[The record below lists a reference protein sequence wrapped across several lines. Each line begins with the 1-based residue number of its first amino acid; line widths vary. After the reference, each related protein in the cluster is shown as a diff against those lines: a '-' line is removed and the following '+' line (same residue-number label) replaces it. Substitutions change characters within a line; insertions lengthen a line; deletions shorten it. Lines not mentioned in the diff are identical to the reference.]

1 MKLSIIIPSYN
12 EEENLPGLLESIH
25 SQDFKDYE
33 VIVADANST
42 DKTYQV
48 AKYYGCIVVEGGLPA
63 VGRNNGAKVAKGD
76 LLLFLDADLKLSKDY
91 LKDAVE
97 EFNREGLGIA
107 ISQMIPDSDKFSYKA
122 LHDFANTFMK
132 SVENIKPHGAGCYG
146 ILTRKVLHDRV
157 NGFDESLDYGEDTDY
172 IERIG
177 AISEFKVLRKPK
189 VIVSTRRL
197 EEDGLLKL
205 IKTYGKSTVNDFRGK
220 RTSADELG
228 YSFEHGGNKK
238 SKSKKTKPI
247 HIKSSNKSNVSKND
261 GMSKLRG
268 SKNKFNKSETKGNIS
283 LPKKE
288 SSNKKTGDA
297 SIENSQALI
306 KSGNGLVESQKKII
320 FYCVCGEGMGHAI
333 RSGVILERLT
343 KIYDVYIFSG
353 NRAYTYLNSKFDNVY
368 EIGVY
373 NTVYEDNV
381 VNDIATFTK
390 CMKESPS
397 NIKKAYDTIFKLARK
412 LKPGIIVTDF
422 ENYCNIVANTLNIP
436 LISLD
441 NIHMITE
448 TEIDYPPYHKI
459 DMLKAKAVIKV
470 YVHDAKIH
478 ILTSFFNPP
487 IKEGRNSVIYPP
499 ILREDIMKL
508 KPEIKDHVIVYQTSN
523 SNYKL
528 MERLKKID
536 ENFIVY
542 GFNKDEVDE
551 NLTYR
556 SFNEDIFYDD
566 LRTAKAVITN
576 GGFTLISEAIYLK
589 KPIYSI
595 PALGN
600 FEQILN
606 GFYVDKLGYGEYHE
620 DMESKNIKS
629 FLSNLDKY
637 QKNLN
642 KVVNTDNSAIFNE
655 LYRDIEKYYKYS

>member
-12 EEENLPGLLESIH
+12 EEKLLPRLLDSIY
-25 SQDFKDYE
+25 SQDFDDYE

-42 DKTYQV
+42 DNTRQI
-48 AKYYGCIVVEGGLPA
+48 AKDYGCKIVEGGIPA
-63 VGRNNGAKVAKGD
+63 VGRNNGAKVAKGEI
-76 LLLFLDADLKLSKDY
+76 LLFLDSDLKLSKNY
-91 LKDAVE
+91 LNEAVF
-97 EFNREGLGIA
+97 EFNDENLGIA
-107 ISQMIPDSDKFSYKA
+107 ISQMIPDSDKKSYKI
-122 LHDFANTFMK
+122 LHDFANSFMR

-146 ILTRKVLHDRV
+146 IMARKSLHDKV
-157 NGFDESLDYGEDTDY
+157 NGFDESLDFGEDTDY

-177 AISEFKVLRKPK
+177 AISKFKVLRKPK

-197 EEDGLLKL
+197 EEDGLIKL

-220 RTSADELG
+220 RTSAEELD
-228 YSFEHGGNKK
+228 YHFEHESKNKNKVKSKK
-238 SKSKKTKPI
+238 SKPI
-247 HIKSSNKSNVSKND
+247 HVKQSNKNTLSKNQNI
-261 GMSKLRG
+261 SKLRG
-268 SKNKFNKSETKGNIS
+268 SNGDSKKSVSNNDIVIS
-283 LPKKE
+283 NEEYLPVK
-288 SSNKKTGDA
+288 SNNQISNHERK
-297 SIENSQALI
+297 
-306 KSGNGLVESQKKII
+306 VI

-333 RSGVILERLT
+333 RSGVVLEQLT
-343 KIYDVYIFSG
+343 KFYDVYIFSG
-353 NRAYTYLNSKFDNVY
+353 NRAYTYLDSKFDNVY

-381 VNDIATFTK
+381 VNDVATFTQ

-397 NIKKAYDTIFKLARK
+397 NIKKAYNTIFKLARK
-412 LKPGIIVTDF
+412 LKPGLIITDF
-422 ENYCNIVANTLNIP
+422 ENYCNIVANMLNIP

-448 TEIDYPPYHKI
+448 TEIDYPPHHKI

-487 IKEGRNSVIYPP
+487 IKKGRNSIIYPP

-508 KPEIKDHVIVYQTSN
+508 KPEIRNHVIVYQTSN

-542 GFNKDEVDE
+542 GFNRDAVDE

-589 KPIYSI
+589 KPIYSM

-620 DMESKNIKS
+620 DMKSKNIID

-642 KVVNTDNSAIFNE
+642 KVKNTDNSAIFKE
-655 LYRDIEKYYKYS
+655 LYKDIEKYYKYY

>member
-1 MKLSIIIPSYN
+1 
-12 EEENLPGLLESIH
+12 
-25 SQDFKDYE
+25 
-33 VIVADANST
+33 
-42 DKTYQV
+42 
-48 AKYYGCIVVEGGLPA
+48 
-63 VGRNNGAKVAKGD
+63 
-76 LLLFLDADLKLSKDY
+76 
-91 LKDAVE
+91 
-97 EFNREGLGIA
+97 
-107 ISQMIPDSDKFSYKA
+107 
-122 LHDFANTFMK
+122 
-132 SVENIKPHGAGCYG
+132 
-146 ILTRKVLHDRV
+146 
-157 NGFDESLDYGEDTDY
+157 
-172 IERIG
+172 
-177 AISEFKVLRKPK
+177 
-189 VIVSTRRL
+189 
-197 EEDGLLKL
+197 
-205 IKTYGKSTVNDFRGK
+205 
-220 RTSADELG
+220 
-228 YSFEHGGNKK
+228 
-238 SKSKKTKPI
+238 
-247 HIKSSNKSNVSKND
+247 
-261 GMSKLRG
+261 
-268 SKNKFNKSETKGNIS
+268 
-283 LPKKE
+283 
-288 SSNKKTGDA
+288 
-297 SIENSQALI
+297 
-306 KSGNGLVESQKKII
+306 
-320 FYCVCGEGMGHAI
+320 
-333 RSGVILERLT
+333 
-343 KIYDVYIFSG
+343 
-353 NRAYTYLNSKFDNVY
+353 
-368 EIGVY
+368 
-373 NTVYEDNV
+373 
-381 VNDIATFTK
+381 
-390 CMKESPS
+390 
-397 NIKKAYDTIFKLARK
+397 
-412 LKPGIIVTDF
+412 
-422 ENYCNIVANTLNIP
+422 
-436 LISLD
+436 
-441 NIHMITE
+441 MITE

-589 KPIYSI
+589 KPIYSM